1 MFLKV
6 LEIALCALG
15 LGVLAFSRHFSRWVR
30 ATVAL
35 VILVLCTI
43 FAQGAE
49 VADEEKPDVV
59 IFTAHYCGHCQRFKR
74 EYLPQLKK
82 QFNGKVRFVE
92 YEITEPGVNM
102 IFNDTLDEYGETEKG
117 VPALVVGKTLLMGYP
132 ASIRTKGEDAINKAI
147 KNKEKTFFGTK
158 DFIAQCKSPAPKT
171 TVNKP
176 VDTPEVS
183 VENTQEA
190 SEKTPGALEQPAEA
204 ITLQEPCEP
213 NLPDGTSAAR
223 EMFNQITFVAIIAA
237 GLIDGINPC
246 AFAVIVFFIS
256 FLAAYKYNRREVILV
271 GSAYCFSVFL
281 AYVLIGL
288 GLFNFVYA
296 MRSFYYVMMGFKW
309 LTIIL
314 CGAFLV
320 FSLYDF
326 IIYTITKNHNK
337 IILQLSKSNKEY
349 IHKVMRFF
357 LKDKQSSAW
366 RLVLAAVCVGF
377 VVSLVEAIC
386 TGQVYLPTIALIL
399 KEAGEHFWRAMA
411 YLILYNLMF
420 IVPLIVILVL
430 SVLGYESST
439 FNGFF
444 KKHLGLTK
452 LLLCLLFL
460 GLLLLLIFNI

>member
-6 LEIALCALG
+6 VEITLCALG
-15 LGVLAFSRHFSRWVR
+15 LGVLAWSRRFSHGMR
-30 ATVAL
+30 AAVAL
-35 VILVLCTI
+35 GILVLCAV
-43 FAQGAE
+43 FAQG
-49 VADEEKPDVV
+49 EEKASAEQPDVV
-59 IFTAHYCGHCQRFKR
+59 IFTAHYCGHCQRFKK

-82 QFNGKVRFVE
+82 QFAGQVRFVE
-92 YEITEPGVNM
+92 YEITEPGVNV
-102 IFNDTLDEYGETEKG
+102 IFNDTLDEYGQTEKG
-117 VPALVVGKTLLMGYP
+117 VPALVVGKTVLMGYP
-132 ASIRTKGEDAINKAI
+132 PSIKTKGEDAINKAI

-158 DFIAQCKSPAPKT
+158 DFIAQCKLPVKKPSAE
-171 TVNKP
+171 KP
-176 VDTPEVS
+176 VTKKPS
-183 VENTQEA
+183 VTMDIPA
-190 SEKTPGALEQPAEA
+190 EQPTPSPEESAAEA
-204 ITLQEPCEP
+204 EKEPCETA
-213 NLPDGTSAAR
+213 LPDGTSAAR

-246 AFAVIVFFIS
+246 AFAVIVFFVS
-256 FLAAYKYNRREVILV
+256 FLAAYKYNRREIILV
-271 GSAYCFSVFL
+271 GSAYCASVFL

-309 LTIIL
+309 LTIGL
-314 CGAFLV
+314 CALFFLL
-320 FSLYDF
+320 SLYDF
-326 IIYTITKNHNK
+326 IIYRLTQNHNK
-337 IILQLSKSNKEY
+337 ILLQLSKSNKEY
-349 IHKVMRFF
+349 IHKVMRVF

-420 IVPLIVILVL
+420 IVPLVVILVL
-430 SVLGYESST
+430 SILGYESST